1 LAIRAL
7 REVLVRECPSA
18 ALIRCTALSLVLSS
32 GAYAGPQEGADS
44 SVFVTWREPNEGAYT
59 INVPQGWTVGGGV
72 KRRTPVDVR
81 SALNIVSP
89 DGGIRLFIGD
99 YDVPPAREPDQLTQM
114 AGMRE
119 GYVYDGVLLAR
130 YQSGV
135 EFAQRY
141 AGWKLCRQPRM
152 LQSGPLRKESETLSA
167 EVARYASNMAMA
179 ASASVGEAIF
189 RCGQAEGFVMAA
201 TLHSWPAQ
209 GPGVSG
215 WAVYQLAGF
224 TTQDPAQGYF
234 AKYILSSMLGSL
246 QMNHEWEMRSAQA
259 AGQYANAMMQMSN
272 AVTQT
277 VILHAKQ
284 QSAQGSA
291 GGWNHPN
298 KGDVPK
304 INRDPGVEQ
313 RSDDARR
320 GTRRVCDDL
329 GTCATVD
336 NSWSHVWRD
345 HSGNTVPGP
354 ASGYP
359 PDYSGQWTLMK

>member
-1 LAIRAL
+1 M
-7 REVLVRECPSA
+7 RECRPAVLVHC
-18 ALIRCTALSLVLSS
+18 ITLSLVFFS
-32 GAYAGPQEGADS
+32 GAYAAPQESPDS
-44 SVFVTWREPNEGAYT
+44 PVFVTWREPNEGAYT
-59 INVPQGWTVGGGV
+59 INVPQGWTVSGGV

-81 SALNIVSP
+81 SAVNIVSP
-89 DGGIRLFIGD
+89 DGAIRLFIGD

-119 GYVYDGVLLAR
+119 GYIYDGVLLAR

-135 EFAQRY
+135 EYAQRY
-141 AGWKLCRQPRM
+141 AGWKLCRQPRI
-152 LQSGPLRKESETLSA
+152 LQSGLLRKETEALSA
-167 EVARYASNMAMA
+167 EVAGYAANMAMGA
-179 ASASVGEAIF
+179 DASVGEAIF
-189 RCGQAEGFVMAA
+189 RCGQAEGFVLAA
-201 TLHSWPAQ
+201 TLHSWPAR

-234 AKYILSSMLGSL
+234 AKYVLSSILGSL
-246 QMNHEWEMRSAQA
+246 QMNHEWEMKSAQA

-272 AVTQT
+272 AVTQRT
-277 VILHAKQ
+277 IQHARQ
-284 QSAQGSA
+284 QAALGSA

-304 INRDPGVEQ
+304 IKRDPGVEQ
-313 RSDDARR
+313 RSDEARR
-320 GTRRVCDDL
+320 GTRRVCDEL
-329 GTCATVD
+329 GTCTTVD

-345 HSGNTVPGP
+345 HSGNVVPGS